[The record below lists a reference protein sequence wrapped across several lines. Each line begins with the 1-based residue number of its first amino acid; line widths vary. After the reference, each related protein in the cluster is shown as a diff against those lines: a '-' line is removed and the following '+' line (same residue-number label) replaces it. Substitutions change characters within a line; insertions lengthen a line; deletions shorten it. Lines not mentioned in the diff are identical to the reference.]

1 MVSGS
6 VCGAEALVRWEH
18 PKLGLLEPRQFL
30 PLVREHGLMDALTDV
45 VLSRAVADASGWYE
59 AGNPV
64 PVAINLWARSL
75 DEDTLPDRIMSV
87 LDAYSMSAS
96 SLTVEITEDLVV
108 ADLLKGRAVLN
119 RLRDF
124 GIRVAIDDFGS
135 GYSTLTYL
143 RELPIDDVKLDH
155 QLIAPIVDDGRA
167 ATIAR
172 SAIDLAKAFGITSVA
187 EGVED
192 RETAI
197 KLRELGCDAVQG
209 NFFCH
214 PLPACDIPQVPS
226 NLALIAH

>member
-1 MVSGS
+1 MRGNVVVRQWFFGSRWSRRNRLGGFSG
-6 VCGAEALVRWEH
+6 
-18 PKLGLLEPRQFL
+18 
-30 PLVREHGLMDALTDV
+30 
-45 VLSRAVADASGWYE
+45 
-59 AGNPV
+59 
-64 PVAINLWARSL
+64 
-75 DEDTLPDRIMSV
+75 DERI
-87 LDAYSMSAS
+87 
-96 SLTVEITEDLVV
+96 
-108 ADLLKGRAVLN
+108 LN
-119 RLRDF
+119 RLRDY

-155 QLIAPIVDDGRA
+155 QLIAPILDDGRA

-226 NLALIAH
+226 NLALMAH